1 MFRFTIRDV
10 LWLMVVVA
18 AACGW
23 FVNRRHEAARRQH
36 LQAEMFEARHHWGT
50 ARYES
55 NRLQGIIT
63 GQREMAR
70 LHLDGNLA
78 AFNRGDLPIPVMCEA
93 IKGFVAA
100 VPFLASTPAEG
111 FRQYEYAVEIAKTVE
126 AAVAENQDG
135 DESAQ
140 ASESALAMRRY
151 VDAEFFRNTFELPT
165 KVVP

>member
-18 AACGW
+18 VACGW
-23 FVNRRHEAARRQH
+23 FVKRRHEAARRQR

-55 NRLQGIIT
+55 NRSQGIIT
-63 GQREMAR
+63 GPREMAR

-111 FRQYEYAVEIAKTVE
+111 FSPHFSQRGLFSDWAGIFGVQSGGSVCPP
-126 AAVAENQDG
+126 G
-135 DESAQ
+135 
-140 ASESALAMRRY
+140 
-151 VDAEFFRNTFELPT
+151 
-165 KVVP
+165 